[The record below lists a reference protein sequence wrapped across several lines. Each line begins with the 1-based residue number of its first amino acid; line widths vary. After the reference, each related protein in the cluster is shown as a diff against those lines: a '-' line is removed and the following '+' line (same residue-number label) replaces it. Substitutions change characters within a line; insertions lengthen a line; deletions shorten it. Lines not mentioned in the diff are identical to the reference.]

1 MLTSGKMENK
11 NYILKYLSPA
21 ADYDWQVNLDE
32 YNSYDAFKGKE
43 NPWENLS
50 LPLGNGV
57 LGACVFGGADT
68 ERIQITENSFA
79 NPIGKGCGA
88 GLNNLAEI
96 YINFGHKGYEN
107 YVRTLKLNEAIANT
121 EYTHNGTAYKRE
133 YFTSASRDIMAIS
146 LFADKKG
153 ELSFKLRL
161 HPPFERDYCQ
171 EEGDGKGKKSFIIKE
186 DGAVILSSTLD
197 YYKVTGA
204 VAVSCVSDGAVI
216 YTDNGLE
223 VSDAQNAVI
232 YIAVGS
238 NYQLCEGVF
247 SEPQHDKKLEG
258 MPMPYDKLKK
268 LLAEAMGLGY
278 EANRAEHIKEYKKYF
293 DRVALSVGGLEE
305 NIPTN
310 ELLKEY
316 KAGKKSRYLEE
327 LLFHYGRYLL
337 ISSCKEDTLPPN
349 LQGIWNQYSDSPWTA
364 GYWHN
369 INIQMNFWL
378 AFNCNLTEKFKSYI
392 KLFNAFLPLARR
404 CADSYVKEYFPE
416 NYGGEGKN
424 GWNIGT
430 GCWPYHI
437 YGVGIYDHSGPCT
450 AAFTAMLFWDYYD
463 YSRDN
468 ELLKSVVYPVLYEV
482 SLYLSKIMILR
493 EGKWLVKYS
502 ASPEQWQD
510 GKTYRTTGAAFD
522 QQLCFE
528 VFTHTVYAAS
538 LLGLEDGLIEELKN
552 KIPLLD
558 PYLYGASGQ
567 IKEYREEREYG
578 EIGDKKHRHISQ
590 LLGVYPGVL
599 APFGD
604 AEFEKAVETTL
615 KLRGFTEIGWAET
628 NRMCVW
634 TRIGKSDEAYSE
646 LNRILSCY
654 IHDNLWNG
662 VEAPFQIDANLGVSA
677 GIAEML
683 LQSHRGYLE
692 FIPVLTENWKDGAF
706 SGLVARGGFEVS
718 LEWQDCRPKKAE
730 VKSLAGGKLAVRIP
744 KEASGSVQGISNAQY
759 NKANECIT
767 VDTVKGETYIFEFG
781 YEERMR

>member
-1 MLTSGKMENK
+1 MKSK
-11 NYILKYLSPA
+11 NYFLKYLSPA

-32 YNSYDAFKGKE
+32 YNSYDAFKDKE

-50 LPLGNGV
+50 LPLGNGL
-57 LGACVFGGADT
+57 LGACIFGGADT

-79 NPIGKGCGA
+79 NPIGQRCGA

-96 YINFGHKGYEN
+96 YINFGHKEYES
-107 YVRTLKLNEAIANT
+107 YLRTLSLNEAIANT
-121 EYTHNGTAYKRE
+121 EYKHKGVVYKRE
-133 YFTSASRDIMAIS
+133 YFTSLDNGVMAVALS
-146 LFADKKG
+146 ADKERQLG
-153 ELSFKLRL
+153 FKLRL
-161 HPPFERDYCQ
+161 HPPFEKDYCQ
-171 EEGDGKGKKSFIIKE
+171 QQGDGKGKKSFIIKE
-186 DGAVILSSTLD
+186 DNAIILSSTLD

-204 VAVSCVSDGAVI
+204 LAVTCVSDGAVI

-238 NYQLCEGVF
+238 NYQLCERVF
-247 SEPQHDKKLEG
+247 LEPSHDKKLEN
-258 MPMPYDKLKK
+258 MPMPYDMIKERLEGAVK
-268 LLAEAMGLGY
+268 MGY
-278 EANRAEHIKEYKKYF
+278 EANKAQHIKEYKHYF
-293 DRVALSVGGLEE
+293 DRVALSFGGKAED
-305 NIPTN
+305 IPTN
-310 ELLKEY
+310 ELLNEY
-316 KAGKKSRYLEE
+316 KTGKKSRYLEE
-327 LLFHYGRYLL
+327 LIFHYGRYLL

-369 INIQMNFWL
+369 INIQMNYWL
-378 AFNCNLTEKFKSYI
+378 AFNCNLSEKFKSYI
-392 KLFNAFLPLARR
+392 KLFGAFLPLARK
-404 CADSYVKEYFPE
+404 CADNYVKEYFPE

-437 YGVGIYDHSGPCT
+437 YGVGIYDHSGPAT

-463 YSRDN
+463 YSRDK

-482 SLYLSKIMILR
+482 SLYLSKIMIFKD
-493 EGKWLVKYS
+493 GKWLIKYS

-510 GKTYRTTGAAFD
+510 GKTYRTIGAAFD

-528 VFTHTVYAAS
+528 IFTHTVYAAS
-538 LLGLEDGLIEELKN
+538 LLELDDELIEELKN

-567 IKEYREEREYG
+567 IKEFREEKKYG
-578 EIGDKKHRHISQ
+578 EIGEKNHRHISH
-590 LLGVYPGVL
+590 LLGVYPGVC
-599 APFGD
+599 APFD
-604 AEFEKAVETTL
+604 DTEFQKAVETTL
-615 KLRGFTEIGWAET
+615 KLRGFSEIGWAEVH
-628 NRMCVW
+628 RMCVW
-634 TRIGKSDEAYSE
+634 TRLGNSDMAYSE
-646 LNRILSCY
+646 LDHFISCY

-662 VEAPFQIDANLGVSA
+662 IEAPFQIDANLGVSA

-692 FIPVLTENWKDGAF
+692 FIPNLNENWKDGVF

-718 LEWQDCRPKKAE
+718 LEWHNCRPQKA
-730 VKSLAGGKLAVRIP
+730 VIKSLAGGKLAVKLP
-744 KEASGSVQGISNAQY
+744 KDASGSVQNIKNAQY
-759 NKANECIT
+759 NNANECIT
-767 VDTVKGETYIFEFG
+767 IDTVKGESYIFEFG
-781 YEERMR
+781 YDREE